1 MPPSS
6 NSTRRV
12 GRHRRPDAHTGSI
25 GPRVRVGALVQRR
38 DVPFV
43 ATSTRVEQVVAPSS
57 LIQRMASII
66 EAFEHPLSSLT
77 LEEVA
82 SRAGL
87 ARPTTHRILDQ
98 LVRSRWLKQIAGVD
112 HCPTGS
118 GQCPRVLV
126 PLGGGSRQA
135 RRRAVDV
142 LARSPGGERAASR
155 LAVLSWSN
163 RCGINRMPGAGNS
176 LSRPLV
182 SASDSDMGIS
192 AFQWWAA

>member
-6 NSTRRV
+6 NSFRRV
-12 GRHRRPDAHTGSI
+12 GRCRRPDAHTASI
-25 GPRVRVGALVQRR
+25 GPRVRVGALAQRR

-43 ATSTRVEQVVAPSS
+43 ATSTRVEQAVAPSS
-57 LIQRMASII
+57 MIQRMASIV

-87 ARPTTHRILDQ
+87 PR
-98 LVRSRWLKQIAGVD
+98 
-112 HCPTGS
+112 
-118 GQCPRVLV
+118 RVLG
-126 PLGGGSRQA
+126 PLGRGSRQA

-142 LARSPGGERAASR
+142 LARPPGAGREASR
-155 LAVLSWSN
+155 AAVLSWPN